1 MKTIIVDDE
10 SWALHQLETELEDEE
25 DIEDEEVTYDDTQ
38 VEPIEFEAIYDS
50 ESRY

>member
-1 MKTIIVDDE
+1 M
-10 SWALHQLETELEDEE
+10 SWEEVIEQLKLDMMDEDEE
-25 DIEDEEVTYDDTQ
+25 DIEDEEATYDDTQ